1 MANPYP
7 SVFNTSENNS
17 TRLEGDITFTDPSN
31 QPGGGGGGTVD
42 SVTAGDSSIT
52 IGGTA
57 VDPTVAVASL
67 GVSTGKIADNAVT
80 TGKLANGAV
89 GVTQMTS
96 GAATA
101 NQVATADGAGNVSYA
116 NPTGV
121 AAVTAGDTSIV
132 IGGTGTNPTVET
144 ASLDVISAD
153 HATGGN
159 VSMNSHKITNLTNG
173 SAAQDAAAFGQIPTA
188 LPPNGSAG
196 GDLSGTYPNPTVAA
210 IEGVAVS
217 GTAPTANQ
225 VLTASDATH
234 AAWADPTGGSGIP
247 LDGWED
253 DSSETWTYGSF
264 SAGPPAVGTFTVSG
278 DVTAKYTVGTK
289 IKLTQTTVKYF
300 IVTSSSYSAG
310 TTTVSIT
317 GGTSYT
323 LASAAISSN
332 YHSYVVNPQGLPS
345 AFSFDPSAT
354 GFSGTPTV
362 TTAEFSAHGRLL
374 SIFLYFNGTSNA
386 TTMTALGPIDTTI
399 GLGITPCY
407 VQDNGIGQS
416 TSGRC
421 VYGTIEATAHTLVFG
436 KTMGSD
442 GGFTSS
448 NGKAVLA
455 TIIYPI

>member
-17 TRLEGDITFTDPSN
+17 TRLEGDITFTDPAN

-116 NPTGV
+116 TPTGV

-144 ASLDVISAD
+144 ASLDVIAAD
-153 HATGGN
+153 HATAGD
-159 VSMNSHKITNLTNG
+159 VSMSSHKITNLTNG
-173 SAAQDAAAFGQIPTA
+173 SSAQDAAAFGQIPTS
-188 LPPNGSAG
+188 LPPSGSAG

-234 AAWADPTGGSGIP
+234 AAWAFGRPEI
-247 LDGWED
+247 
-253 DSSETWTYGSF
+253 YGLW
-264 SAGPPAVGTFTVSG
+264 ARDCFTRIFHWCWSNPGVC
-278 DVTAKYTVGTK
+278 
-289 IKLTQTTVKYF
+289 
-300 IVTSSSYSAG
+300 SSY
-310 TTTVSIT
+310 
-317 GGTSYT
+317 
-323 LASAAISSN
+323 
-332 YHSYVVNPQGLPS
+332 
-345 AFSFDPSAT
+345 
-354 GFSGTPTV
+354 
-362 TTAEFSAHGRLL
+362 
-374 SIFLYFNGTSNA
+374 
-386 TTMTALGPIDTTI
+386 
-399 GLGITPCY
+399 
-407 VQDNGIGQS
+407 
-416 TSGRC
+416 
-421 VYGTIEATAHTLVFG
+421 
-436 KTMGSD
+436 
-442 GGFTSS
+442 GGFVYRNMESPNLRCDNQQWVKLLDDHS
-448 NGKAVLA
+448 K
-455 TIIYPI
+455 